1 MKQKQRKTN
10 KRRFGFTLIELLVV
24 LLILGVLTGLAV
36 PRYMEAQKYAKAR
49 TFASN
54 VREIIMA
61 LEQYNAQGALASTPA
76 PGYPDSL
83 AELSSMFTQAPINPY
98 TGANMLI
105 ANASDAGI
113 TYTPSSAIVH
123 SLFTVYGVWT
133 IEVTQLNVDGLNGKP
148 VNAKLYQAVP
158 ELFGGISEN
167 GKFTSAPMPN

>member
-1 MKQKQRKTN
+1 MKQKQCKTN

-54 VREIIMA
+54 VREIITA
-61 LEQYNAQGALASTPA
+61 LEQYNAQGALASPSA
-76 PGYPDSL
+76 PGYPTSL

-98 TGANMLI
+98 TGANMLT
-105 ANASDAGI
+105 ATASAGI
-113 TYTPSSAIVH
+113 TYTASSN
-123 SLFTVYGVWT
+123 GVWT

-148 VNAKLYQAVP
+148 VNNELYKVVP
-158 ELFGGISEN
+158 ELFGGISTD
-167 GKFTSAPMPN
+167 GKFTSAPVTDGGG